1 MHRGMRISCA
11 VLAATV
17 AIAACTQSSDD
28 ATPAHAH
35 AGAVDFPVSCDP
47 AVANALI
54 YAVSLLDHIP
64 FLHAPVARSIT
75 AIDSLFIG

>member
-47 AVANALI
+47 AVQDDFNH
-54 YAVSLLDHIP
+54 AVTLLH
-64 FLHAPVARSIT
+64 HMTYMQARS
-75 AIDSLFIG
+75 AFRSHRGSGR